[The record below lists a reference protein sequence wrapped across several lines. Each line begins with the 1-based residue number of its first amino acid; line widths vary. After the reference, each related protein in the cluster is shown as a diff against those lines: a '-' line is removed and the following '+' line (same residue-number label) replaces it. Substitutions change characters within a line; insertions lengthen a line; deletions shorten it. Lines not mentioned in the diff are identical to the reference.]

1 MKENLKRKLVK
12 PTDIIIIL
20 LIVAACGVAL
30 LFMKNS
36 ENTGLLAQISYDGKV
51 VEEIKLDT
59 AQNTTFQLSE
69 NKKASF
75 QISDRKIRFVNTDCP
90 DKLCENFGYL
100 DTANEV
106 AICLPNRVSLK
117 LIGAKDEIDILVN

>member
-36 ENTGLLAQISYDGKV
+36 ENTGLLAQISYDGKF

-59 AQNTTFQLSE
+59 AQNTIFQLSK

-100 DTANEV
+100 DAANEV